1 VVLGPAVSRLAAS
14 YVALPLDVNVG
25 QVLLVAGALLLLAL
39 AAAALTGRRLE
50 REPVVAG
57 LGSD

>member
-1 VVLGPAVSRLAAS
+1 MSRLAAS